1 MSLNIKSKLIL
12 YITVGV
18 AIMLALMAVLIISHV
33 STAETELV
41 EYGMLEDTKAS
52 AYSVDGEL
60 RENLKI
66 ATTIGNTMEEYES
79 GNRDEVSNVLK
90 NILLANPNIVGTY
103 VGYEPNTFDNND
115 AEYANTAG
123 YDSTGRFV
131 PYWYRVGNGV
141 AVEPLVDYDTSEYY
155 QMPKVTQSSFV
166 TEPYLYGG
174 VLMVSYVSPIM
185 DGGDFIG
192 IAGVDAGLTRFDE
205 EISDITIMDTGY
217 AMMVSN
223 SGVIISHPTKKNWIG
238 VTTLYDL
245 DIAGFTDVADKIEAG
260 KEGFEESVDPVTG
273 EHVLVS
279 YYPIATGNY
288 GMILVVPMDE
298 VTAAADDMRNYLLMI
313 ILATIAVM
321 GGIAFLIA
329 RSIADPISKLEEN
342 AKQMAD
348 GDLNVEFQAKS
359 DDEIGQLAN
368 AMDTMRINIK
378 DQIEKMDNIL
388 AGIVD
393 PLFTTD
399 EDLTITYFNKA
410 AEQITG
416 YSAADVVGKMKCA
429 DVINSSFCNTAQCAI
444 KSCMASKDVMSGAE
458 TTTTTRDGTVIP
470 VSVSSAGIFDN
481 EGNPIGGVEILRDIR
496 EIKDQMGKM
505 ENILAGIVDPLFTT
519 DKDLTITY
527 FNKAA
532 EQISGYSA
540 DEVVGKMKC
549 ADVVNAPF
557 CNTAQC
563 AIKSCMA
570 SKEVMSG
577 AETTTTTRDGTV
589 IPISVSSAGIFDNEG
604 NPAGGVEIMR
614 DIRDI
619 KDVINNLIQ
628 VGDSVTEGD
637 FSSRADVGEAKG
649 DYRTLI
655 DTINGLLDAIVV
667 PLNDVQ
673 RVANAIAEG
682 DLTKEIEVETKGD
695 MKKFADAIDQMQ
707 VNLREIIGTIK
718 SNAEKVAATS
728 EEMSASSE
736 EMTSSITQIADT
748 VSEITQGA
756 QDQSTK
762 TEEVSRAMSDM
773 TQSVQEVASN
783 AQKAAE
789 NTSAVNDR
797 VRMVGDS
804 ANDLMEKMATI
815 KEGSDDTSNVIQD
828 LDKKS
833 GEIGEIVNLI
843 TNIADQTNLLALNA
857 AIEAARAGEHGRGF
871 AVVADEVR
879 KLAEESGNAATQIS
893 DLIHEI
899 QGSTERAVVTTQ
911 ESGQHVSTGS
921 ESLSENVKSIGDVV
935 VDVESLA
942 TMMQE
947 IAAAAEEQSA
957 SIEEVTSSVEEVSA
971 IAEES
976 AAGTEETSA
985 AVEEQTA
992 SMQEMSKSAQG
1003 LTEMAVELQEAVAR
1017 FKVKET

>member
-18 AIMLALMAVLIISHV
+18 AILLALMAVLIIPQV

-41 EYGMLEDTKAS
+41 EYGILENTKAN
-52 AYSVDGEL
+52 AYSIDGEL

-66 ATTIGNTMEEYES
+66 ATTLGNTMEEYES

-90 NILLANPNIVGTY
+90 NILLENPTVVGTY

-141 AVEPLVDYDTSEYY
+141 AVEPLMDYDTSEYY
-155 QMPKVTQSSFV
+155 QMPKATQSNFV

-174 VLMVSYVSPIM
+174 VLLVSYVSPIM
-185 DGGDFIG
+185 DGGEFIG

-205 EISDITIMDTGY
+205 EMSEITIMDTGY

-223 SGVIISHPTKKNWIG
+223 LGVIVSHPTEKDWIG

-245 DIAGFTDVADKIEAG
+245 DIAGFTDVADKIKAG
-260 KEGFEESVDPVTG
+260 KEGLEESVDPVTG
-273 EHVLVS
+273 EKVLVS

-298 VTAAADDMRNYLLMI
+298 VTAAADEMRNYLLMI
-313 ILATIAVM
+313 ILATIVVM

-329 RSIADPISKLEEN
+329 RSIADPLSKLEEN
-342 AKQMAD
+342 AKRMAD

-359 DDEIGQLAN
+359 DDEIGQLSN

-378 DQIEKMDNIL
+378 DQIGKMDNIL

-399 EDLTITYFNKA
+399 KDLTITYFNKA
-410 AEQITG
+410 AEQISG

-429 DVINSSFCNTAQCAI
+429 DVINAPFCNTAQCAI
-444 KSCMASKDVMSGAE
+444 KSCMASKEVLSGEE

-481 EGNPIGGVEILRDIR
+481 EGNPIGGVEI
-496 EIKDQMGKM
+496 
-505 ENILAGIVDPLFTT
+505 
-519 DKDLTITY
+519 
-527 FNKAA
+527 
-532 EQISGYSA
+532 
-540 DEVVGKMKC
+540 
-549 ADVVNAPF
+549 
-557 CNTAQC
+557 
-563 AIKSCMA
+563 
-570 SKEVMSG
+570 
-577 AETTTTTRDGTV
+577 
-589 IPISVSSAGIFDNEG
+589 
-604 NPAGGVEIMR
+604 MR
-614 DIRDI
+614 NIRDI

-655 DTINGLLDAIVV
+655 GTINGLLDAIVV

-695 MKKFADAIDQMQ
+695 MKKFADAIDKMQ
-707 VNLREIIGTIK
+707 VNLQEIIGTIK

-762 TEEVSRAMSDM
+762 TEEVSRAMNDM

-797 VRMVGDS
+797 VRLVGDS
-804 ANDLMEKMATI
+804 ANDLMEKMSTI
-815 KEGSDDTSNVIQD
+815 KEGSEDTSNVIQD

-833 GEIGEIVNLI
+833 GEIGEIVSLI

-911 ESGQHVSTGS
+911 ESAQHVSTGS